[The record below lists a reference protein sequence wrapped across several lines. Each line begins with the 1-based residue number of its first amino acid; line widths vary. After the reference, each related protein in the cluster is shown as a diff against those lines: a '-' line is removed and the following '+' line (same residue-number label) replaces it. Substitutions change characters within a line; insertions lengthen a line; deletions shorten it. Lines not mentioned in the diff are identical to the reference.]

1 MIISIPADKKDVHS
15 RVSLSFARAPFF
27 AIYDAETDTAEFIDN
42 TAASLQGGAGIKA
55 AQIVADSKASVLL
68 TPHCGQNA
76 AEVLQRANVQI
87 YKTADLTI
95 VENVNAFKEGKLQ
108 LLKDI
113 HPGYHEKFG
122 R

>member
-1 MIISIPADKKDVHS
+1 MRIAIPADKNDLNSK
-15 RVSLSFARAPFF
+15 VSLSFGRAPFF
-27 AIYDAETDTAEFIDN
+27 AIYNTETDTVEFIDN
-42 TAASLQGGAGIKA
+42 MAATLQGGAGIKA

-76 AEVLQRANVQI
+76 AEVLQSANIQI

-108 LLKDI
+108 VLKDI